1 MTNTNTIITHRGG
14 GVNLSLSCESFL
26 DYAYEGEEALEASK
40 KWGNKEKKF
49 YNKNVKFLR
58 K

>member
-1 MTNTNTIITHRGG
+1 MY
-14 GVNLSLSCESFL
+14 SCESFL

-49 YNKNVKFLR
+49 FVISY
-58 K
+58 